1 MTALKFNK
9 VNTLPTSGY
18 NEGDVYFVKSEKKIY
33 VRTATGWEDY
43 SGDGSGGGVASKL
56 LNPRLDGSSSPVI
69 SVGNASGDDQTFSVV
84 HSEDFD
90 NNQNR
95 YGGAKIKLRQ
105 RDLDGGEYVYCETDI
120 CGTDIKL
127 STFDGFDDVVH
138 TEIGQGYILLN
149 NKSVITESN
158 INSYLPNYINVLSSN
173 SAETCV
179 PSKYTGTV
187 ILTNT
192 SGKKTIKL
200 PASDRYNG
208 RTITILR
215 IATSNGQIPQ
225 FELTTQDGKAMQKVT
240 GTTTV
245 YTMNLSSSGKYTCIY
260 SSSAN
265 RWYIMRD
272 DFVSL

>member
-9 VNTLPTSGY
+9 VNTLPISGY

-56 LNPRLDGSSSPVI
+56 EVHNYDNPDPIVHVTNYNDNDLLIIEDS
-69 SVGNASGDDQTFSVV
+69 SGDTYFGLNMILTKYNETGGGSYDYYDNNICGKGLILRRVKNGSVV
-84 HSEDFD
+84 DSTTI
-90 NNQNR
+90 NPYGIYINR
-95 YGGAKIKLRQ
+95 KK
-105 RDLDGGEYVYCETDI
+105 
-120 CGTDIKL
+120 
-127 STFDGFDDVVH
+127 
-138 TEIGQGYILLN
+138 
-149 NKSVITESN
+149 VITEGN
-158 INSYLPNYINVLSSN
+158 IRDYLPIRTHVLSSN
-173 SAETCV
+173 TAETYV
-179 PSKYTGTV
+179 PDAYTGTV

-225 FELTTQDGKAMQKVT
+225 FELTTQDGEAMQKVT

-260 SSSAN
+260 SSSQS